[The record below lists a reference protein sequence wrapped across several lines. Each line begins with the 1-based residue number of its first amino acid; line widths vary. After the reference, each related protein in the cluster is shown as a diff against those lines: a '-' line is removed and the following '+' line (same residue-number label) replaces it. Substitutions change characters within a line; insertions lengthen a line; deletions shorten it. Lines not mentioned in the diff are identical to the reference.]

1 MRERTIKIVGLMLV
15 IAMLASISTVTFAA
29 KKTAKAKTVGIK
41 VPSSIINGSDIT
53 ANRSFRNLNVKET
66 SLAGIRLGDSNKKV
80 LQKYG
85 NPTNV
90 IVHSEPAPQQTM
102 GGMGA
107 PGMGAGTGMPGMG
120 TQGMGTGMPGMG
132 TGMPGTGMPG
142 MGTGMPGT
150 GMPRMGTGMPGNMG
164 MGTGMQGGM
173 GMNPSGMPSGMN
185 PSGMPSGMNPTMPS
199 GMPTTMPSA
208 NPVQTGVPSG
218 MPAGTQAQRGV
229 ANPTTPGAGVP
240 GAAGVPGMAGMAG
253 MPGMGGANA
262 TSSVSNFLGTSE
274 RISSQSICWRYDLA
288 SGVQLEF
295 IIKEGRVSQITVL
308 SLYPWK
314 YAKLQCGLMIGDTY
328 KLVTYLWGVN
338 YKQQAIGSFS
348 RMTYWDQKGTALIF
362 LNKKLVGITVAA
374 GDPII

>member
-1 MRERTIKIVGLMLV
+1 MRERTIKIVGLMLI

-29 KKTAKAKTVGIK
+29 KKSAKAKSVGIK

-66 SLAGIRLGDSNKKV
+66 SLAGINLGDSNKKV

-102 GGMGA
+102 GGMPGMGGA
-107 PGMGAGTGMPGMG
+107 PGMPGAGGAPGMPGAGTPGMPGMANPGMAGGMPGMANPGMAGGMPGMGAGMTAPTMPTTPAPTGMPVG
-120 TQGMGTGMPGMG
+120 P
-132 TGMPGTGMPG
+132 
-142 MGTGMPGT
+142 
-150 GMPRMGTGMPGNMG
+150 
-164 MGTGMQGGM
+164 
-173 GMNPSGMPSGMN
+173 
-185 PSGMPSGMNPTMPS
+185 
-199 GMPTTMPSA
+199 
-208 NPVQTGVPSG
+208 
-218 MPAGTQAQRGV
+218 QAQRGV
-229 ANPTTPGAGVP
+229 NNPAMPAGPNGA
-240 GAAGVPGMAGMAG
+240 PGMPGMAG
-253 MPGMGGANA
+253 MPGMPGMAGATA
-262 TSSVSNFLGTSE
+262 TSSISSFLGTSE
-274 RISSQSICWRYDLA
+274 RISSRSICWRYDLA

-308 SLYPWK
+308 SLYPWQ
-314 YAKLQCGLMIGDTY
+314 YAKLKCGIMIGDTY
-328 KLVTYLWGVN
+328 KLVTYLWGVD

-348 RMTYWDQKGTALIF
+348 RMEYFDKKGTALIF